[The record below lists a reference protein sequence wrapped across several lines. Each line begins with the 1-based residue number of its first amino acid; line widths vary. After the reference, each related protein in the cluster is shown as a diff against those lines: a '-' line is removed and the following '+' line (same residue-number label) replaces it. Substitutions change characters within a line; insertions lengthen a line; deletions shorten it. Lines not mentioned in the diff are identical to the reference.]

1 MKIIRSTFFLTWSL
15 LLCCLAGQPTLAV
28 EAATSDP
35 TLRSSRISLGYR
47 AVDVQDQAGRAAQ
60 YTLFDSGATVATE
73 IKYLNPSLRFMIEGE
88 YLNDSDYLLET
99 DLDYR
104 GLVRLHASTEKLYHH
119 LDYISYDR
127 PDAVGTTLSEE
138 GLEQVEILFSDRSPG
153 ETAGLEV
160 GIDKVNLRT
169 KLPVYPVHLNLG
181 YWRLQRSGHKQLR
194 YLNED
199 CTACHLE
206 SKRQQ
211 VDRVTEEVTLGL
223 DAHVG
228 YVNVAVEQVFREF
241 RNRESVPFDS
251 FGAIG
256 EDGDNYRAAGDY
268 QHDATPDSRLT
279 ATTFKA
285 STSPSGGFNAA
296 AGYTLGK
303 TENLSRLADV
313 SPVKAETDFHK
324 ASADLTLTPRPEVT
338 LNFRYRMLDQESS
351 SPAQLLVG
359 GLPGDGVVA
368 TRQNMDLTRAGYFGK
383 LSWRPVRLLTLMGE
397 FEHRDIHRD
406 RTGDF
411 VDPDNLFYDP
421 LWELP
426 EDERINRFRV
436 SLIARPLGDPRL
448 KFNSWYEFQTSDAPA
463 YGASLEERHRLYA
476 GVAWNPSTRF
486 GATTSIRLTD
496 GHNDNFVRS
505 GWNTSL
511 DRRQK
516 QEDFTAGFWTQLTDN
531 VNANLYYGFLRSDL
545 RQDLTYGKGSDDDNS
560 LFDTNVDYRQ
570 RVHTLTFSTNWQLR
584 EQLRALFEARYIRSR
599 SYFNPG
605 FLPENLPNVGPVDA
619 ADLRSLSELEIVQMG
634 LGLGLE
640 WALAEGW
647 SCSARFSHDD
657 YEDRNTS
664 NFDGAAQVYML
675 SIARSW

>member
-1 MKIIRSTFFLTWSL
+1 MTIIRSTFFLTWSL
-15 LLCCLAGQPTLAV
+15 LLCCLAGQPILAA
-28 EAATSDP
+28 EADESGA

-47 AVDVQDQAGRAAQ
+47 AVDVQDQARRAAQ

-138 GLEQVEILFSDRSPG
+138 GLEQVEVRFSDRSPG
-153 ETAGLEV
+153 EQAALEV
-160 GIDKVNLRT
+160 GIDKVNLRA
-169 KLPVYPVHLNLG
+169 KLPAYPVHLNLG

-211 VDRVTEEVTLGL
+211 VDRITEEVTLGL

-228 YVNVAVEQVFREF
+228 YVNVAVEQIFREF
-241 RNRESVPFDS
+241 RDRESATVDH
-251 FGAIG
+251 FGDIR
-256 EDGDNYRAAGDY
+256 DGDYIVRTAGDY
-268 QHDATPDSRLT
+268 QHNATADSRLT

-303 TENLSRLADV
+303 KENLSRLADV

-324 ASADLTLTPRPEVT
+324 ASADLTLTPRPEFT
-338 LNFRYRMLDQESS
+338 LNFRYRMLDQESTS
-351 SPAQLLVG
+351 SAQLLVG

-368 TRQNMDLTRAGYFGK
+368 TRQSMDLTRASYFSK
-383 LSWRPVRLLTLMGE
+383 LSWRPFRQLTLMGE

-411 VDPDNLFYDP
+411 YDSANPFYDP

-426 EDERINRFRV
+426 EDERINRFRA

-476 GVAWNPSTRF
+476 GVAWNPSARF
-486 GATTSIRLTD
+486 GATTNIRLTE
-496 GHNDNFVRS
+496 GHNNNFVRS
-505 GWNTSL
+505 DWNTSL
-511 DRRQK
+511 DRRQQ
-516 QEDFTAGFWTQLTDN
+516 QEDFTAGFWTQLTDS

-545 RQDLTYGKGSDDDNS
+545 RQDLTYGKGSDDANS

-599 SYFNPG
+599 SYFTPG

-619 ADLRSLSELEIVQMG
+619 AGLRSLSELEIVQMG

-640 WALAEGW
+640 WNLAEGW
-647 SCSARFSHDD
+647 NCSAHFSHDD

>member
-1 MKIIRSTFFLTWSL
+1 MTILRSTFFLTWSL
-15 LLCCLAGQPTLAV
+15 LLCCLAGQPTLAA
-28 EAATSDP
+28 EAAVSDP

-47 AVDVQDQAGRAAQ
+47 AVDVQDQARRAAQ

-119 LDYISYDR
+119 LDYLSYDR
-127 PDAVGTTLSEE
+127 SDAVGTTPF
-138 GLEQVEILFSDRSPG
+138 GGVEVRFSDRSPG
-153 ETAGLEV
+153 EQAALEV
-160 GIDKVNLRT
+160 GIDKVNLRA

-206 SKRQQ
+206 SRRQQ

-241 RNRESVPFDS
+241 RDREKTPLDN
-251 FGAIG
+251 FGTNFG
-256 EDGDNYRAAGDY
+256 FRAAGDY
-268 QHDATPDSRLT
+268 QHDATADSRLT
-279 ATTFKA
+279 ATTFKV

-296 AGYTLGK
+296 AGYTIGK
-303 TENLSRLADV
+303 KENLSRLADV
-313 SPVKAETDFHK
+313 SSADAETDFHK
-324 ASADLTLTPRPEVT
+324 ASADLTLTPRPEFT

-368 TRQNMDLTRAGYFGK
+368 TRQSMDLTRASYFGK
-383 LSWRPVRLLTLMGE
+383 LSWRPVRQLTLMGE

-406 RTGDF
+406 RTGEF
-411 VDPDNLFYDP
+411 YDPANPFYDP

-426 EDERINRFRV
+426 EDERINRFRA
-436 SLIARPLGDPRL
+436 SLIARPLGNPRL

-476 GVAWNPSTRF
+476 GVAWNPTDRF
-486 GATTSIRLTD
+486 GTTANIRLTD
-496 GHNDNFVRS
+496 GRNSNFARS
-505 GWNTSL
+505 SWDKPL
-511 DRRQK
+511 DRRQQ
-516 QEDFTAGFWTQLTDN
+516 QEDFTAGFWAQLTDS
-531 VNANLYYGFLRSDL
+531 VSTNLYYGFLRSDL
-545 RQDLTYGKGSDDDNS
+545 RQDLTYGIGAEDDNS

-584 EQLRALFEARYIRSR
+584 ERLRALFEARYIRSR
-599 SYFNPG
+599 SYFKPG
-605 FLPENLPNVGPVDA
+605 FLPENLPNVGHVDA
-619 ADLRSLSELEIVQMG
+619 ADLRSLTELEIVQMG

-640 WALAEGW
+640 WNLAKGW
-647 SCSARFSHDD
+647 SCAARFSHDD
-657 YEDRNTS
+657 YEDRNNS
-664 NFDGAAQVYML
+664 NFDGAAQLYML
-675 SIARSW
+675 SVARSW

>member
-1 MKIIRSTFFLTWSL
+1 MKIIRSAFFLSLSL
-15 LLCCLAGQPTLAV
+15 LFCSLAGLPTLAA
-28 EAATSDP
+28 EAGASDP

-47 AVDVQDQAGRAAQ
+47 AVDVQDQARRAAQ
-60 YTLFDSGATVATE
+60 YTLFDSGATAAAE
-73 IKYLNPSLRFMIEGE
+73 IKYLNPSLRFMIAGE

-138 GLEQVEILFSDRSPG
+138 GLEQVEVRFNDRSPG
-153 ETAGLEV
+153 ETAALQV

-169 KLPVYPVHLNLG
+169 KLPAYPVHLNLG
-181 YWRLQRSGHKQLR
+181 YWRLQRSGHQQLR

-206 SKRQQ
+206 SKRRK

-228 YVNVAVEQVFREF
+228 YVNVAVEQLFREF
-241 RNRESVPFDS
+241 RDREAVPFDS

-256 EDGDNYRAAGDY
+256 EDGFDLRVAGDY
-268 QHDATPDSRLT
+268 RHDAVPDSRLT
-279 ATTFKA
+279 ATTFKI
-285 STSPSGGFNAA
+285 STSPSGGLNAA

-303 TENLSRLADV
+303 KENLSRLADV
-313 SPVKAETDFHK
+313 SPVEAETDFHK
-324 ASADLTLTPRPEVT
+324 AAADLTLTPRPEIT
-338 LNFRYRMLDQESS
+338 FNFRYRMLDQESS

-359 GLPGDGVVA
+359 GLLGDGIVA
-368 TRQNMDLTRAGYFGK
+368 TRQNMDLTRASYFGK

-406 RTGDF
+406 RTGEF
-411 VDPDNLFYDP
+411 YDPANPYYDP

-426 EDERINRFRV
+426 EDERSNRFRA

-448 KFNSWYEFQTSDAPA
+448 KFNSWYEFQTSDDPA

-476 GVAWNPSTRF
+476 GVAWNPTDRF
-486 GATTSIRLTD
+486 GATANIRLTD
-496 GHNDNFVRS
+496 GRNSNFARS
-505 GWNTSL
+505 GWNRPF
-511 DRRQK
+511 DRRQQ
-516 QEDFTAGFWTQLTDN
+516 QEDFTAGFWAQLTDS

-545 RQDLTYGKGSDDDNS
+545 RQDLTYGIGAEDDNS
-560 LFDTNVDYRQ
+560 LFDTDVDYRQ
-570 RVHTLTFSTNWQLR
+570 RVHTLTFSTGWQLR
-584 EQLRALFEARYIRSR
+584 ERLRTLFEARYIRSR

-605 FLPENLPNVGPVDA
+605 FPPENLPNVGDVDT
-619 ADLRSLSELEIVQMG
+619 ADLRALSELEIVQMG

-640 WALAEGW
+640 WTLAEDW

-657 YEDRNTS
+657 YEDRNNS
-664 NFDGAAQVYML
+664 YFDGAAQLYML
-675 SIARSW
+675 SVARSW

>member
-1 MKIIRSTFFLTWSL
+1 MKIIRSVFFLSWSL
-15 LLCCLAGQPTLAV
+15 LLCCLTGQQTVAA
-28 EAATSDP
+28 EAEASGGI
-35 TLRSSRISLGYR
+35 LRSSRISLGYR

-127 PDAVGTTLSEE
+127 PDAVGNAPFGE
-138 GLEQVEILFSDRSPG
+138 VDVRFSDRSPG
-153 ETAGLEV
+153 ERAALEV
-160 GIDKVNLRT
+160 GIDKVNLRA
-169 KLPVYPVHLNLG
+169 KLPLYPVHLNLG
-181 YWRLQRSGHKQLR
+181 YWRLQRSGHQQRR

-206 SKRQQ
+206 SKRRK

-241 RNRESVPFDS
+241 RDRERTPLDS
-251 FGAIG
+251 FGTIFG
-256 EDGDNYRAAGDY
+256 FRAAGDY
-268 QHDATPDSRLT
+268 QHDAVPDSRLT

-285 STSPSGGFNAA
+285 GTSPSGGFNAA

-303 TENLSRLADV
+303 QENLSHLADV

-324 ASADLTLTPRPEVT
+324 ASADFTLTPRPEVT

-359 GLPGDGVVA
+359 GLPGNGIVA
-368 TRQNMDLTRAGYFGK
+368 TRQNMDLTRASYFGK
-383 LSWRPVRLLTLMGE
+383 IAWRPVRLLTLMGE

-406 RTGDF
+406 RTGTF
-411 VDPDNLFYDP
+411 VDPDNPFYDP
-421 LWELP
+421 LWKLP
-426 EDERINRFRV
+426 EDERINRFRA
-436 SLIARPLGDPRL
+436 SLIARPMGDPRL
-448 KFNSWYEFQTSDAPA
+448 KFNSWYEFQTSDDPA

-476 GVAWNPSTRF
+476 GVAWNPSARF
-486 GATTSIRLTD
+486 GATTNIRLTE
-496 GHNDNFVRS
+496 GHNNNFVRS
-505 GWNTSL
+505 DWNTSL

-516 QEDFTAGFWTQLTDN
+516 QEDFTAGFWTQLTDS

-545 RQDLTYGKGSDDDNS
+545 RQDLTYGKGGDDGNS
-560 LFDTNVDYRQ
+560 LFDSNVDYRQ
-570 RVHTLTFSTNWQLR
+570 RVHTLTLSTNWQLR
-584 EQLRALFEARYIRSR
+584 EPLRALFEARYIRSR
-599 SYFNPG
+599 SYFTPG
-605 FLPENLPNVGPVDA
+605 FLPEDLPFDTDG
-619 ADLRSLSELEIVQMG
+619 LRNLSELEIVQMG

-640 WALAEGW
+640 WTLAEGW

-664 NFDGAAQVYML
+664 NFDGAAQLYML
-675 SIARSW
+675 SVARSW

>member
-1 MKIIRSTFFLTWSL
+1 VTILRSTFFLTWSL
-15 LLCCLAGQPTLAV
+15 LLCCLAGQPTLAA
-28 EAATSDP
+28 EADESGA

-47 AVDVQDQAGRAAQ
+47 AVDVQDQARRAAQ

-88 YLNDSDYLLET
+88 YLNDSDFLLET

-127 PDAVGTTLSEE
+127 PDAVGSTPFGE
-138 GLEQVEILFSDRSPG
+138 VEVRFNDRSPG
-153 ETAGLEV
+153 EQAALEV

-169 KLPVYPVHLNLG
+169 KLPAYPVHLNLG

-206 SKRQQ
+206 SRRQK

-241 RNRESVPFDS
+241 RDRESATIDH
-251 FGAIG
+251 FGDIR
-256 EDGDNYRAAGDY
+256 DGDYIVRTPGDY
-268 QHDATPDSRLT
+268 QHDAVPDSRLT
-279 ATTFKA
+279 ATTLKV

-303 TENLSRLADV
+303 QENLSHLADV
-313 SPVKAETDFHK
+313 SPVKAETNFHK

-359 GLPGDGVVA
+359 GLPGNGVVA
-368 TRQNMDLTRAGYFGK
+368 TRQNMDLTRASYFGK
-383 LSWRPVRLLTLMGE
+383 ISWRPVRLLTLMGE

-406 RTGDF
+406 RTGTF
-411 VDPDNLFYDP
+411 VDPDNPFYDP

-426 EDERINRFRV
+426 EDERINRFRA
-436 SLIARPLGDPRL
+436 SLIARPMGDPRL
-448 KFNSWYEFQTSDAPA
+448 KFNSWYEYQTSDDPA

-476 GVAWNPSTRF
+476 GVAWNPTVRF
-486 GATTSIRLTD
+486 GATANIRLTD
-496 GHNDNFVRS
+496 GHNSNFVRA
-505 GWNTSL
+505 GWNRSL
-511 DRRQK
+511 DRRQQ
-516 QEDFTAGFWTQLTDN
+516 QEDVTAGFWAQLTDS
-531 VNANLYYGFLRSDL
+531 VSTNLYYGFLRSDL
-545 RQDLTYGKGSDDDNS
+545 RQDLTYGKGGDDGNS

-584 EQLRALFEARYIRSR
+584 ERLRALFEARYIRSR

-605 FLPENLPNVGPVDA
+605 FLPENLPNVGTVDVGE
-619 ADLRSLSELEIVQMG
+619 LRTLSELEIVQLG

-640 WALAEGW
+640 WNLAKGW
-647 SCSARFSHDD
+647 NCSARFSHDD
-657 YEDRNTS
+657 YEDRNNS
-664 NFDGAAQVYML
+664 HFDGAAQLYML
-675 SIARSW
+675 SVARSW

>member
-1 MKIIRSTFFLTWSL
+1 MKIIRSVFFLLWSL
-15 LLCCLAGQPTLAV
+15 LLCCLAGQQTVAA
-28 EAATSDP
+28 EADTSGA

-47 AVDVQDQAGRAAQ
+47 AIDVQDRAGRAAQ

-88 YLNDSDYLLET
+88 YLNDRDYLLET

-127 PDAVGTTLSEE
+127 PDAVGTTQSEG
-138 GLEQVEILFSDRSPG
+138 GLDQVEVRFNDRSPG
-153 ETAGLEV
+153 EQAALEV

-169 KLPVYPVHLNLG
+169 KLPAYPVHLNLG

-199 CTACHLE
+199 CTACHRE
-206 SKRQQ
+206 SRRQK

-228 YVNVAVEQVFREF
+228 YVNVSVEQLFREF
-241 RNRESVPFDS
+241 RDRESVPFDS
-251 FGAIG
+251 FGAIDFG
-256 EDGDNYRAAGDY
+256 FRAAGDY
-268 QHDATPDSRLT
+268 QHDTVPDSRLT
-279 ATTFKA
+279 ATTLKV
-285 STSPSGGFNAA
+285 STSPSGGLNAA

-303 TENLSRLADV
+303 KENLSRLADV
-313 SPVKAETDFHK
+313 SPVEAETDFHK
-324 ASADLTLTPRPEVT
+324 ASADLTLTPRPEFT

-359 GLPGDGVVA
+359 GLPGDGVVD
-368 TRQNMDLTRAGYFGK
+368 TRQNMDLTRASYFGK
-383 LSWRPVRLLTLMGE
+383 ASWRPVRLLTLMGE

-406 RTGDF
+406 RTGEF
-411 VDPDNLFYDP
+411 YDPANPYYDP

-426 EDERINRFRV
+426 EDERINRFRA
-436 SLIARPLGDPRL
+436 SLIARPLGNSRL
-448 KFNSWYEFQTSDAPA
+448 KFNSWYEHQTSDAPA

-476 GVAWNPSTRF
+476 GVAWNPTDRF
-486 GATTSIRLTD
+486 GATANIRLTD
-496 GHNDNFVRS
+496 GHNNNFLRS
-505 GWNTSL
+505 GWNRSL

-516 QEDFTAGFWTQLTDN
+516 QEDVTAGFWSQLTDS

-545 RQDLTYGKGSDDDNS
+545 RQDLTYGIGAEDGNS
-560 LFDTNVDYRQ
+560 LFDSNVDYRQ

-584 EQLRALFEARYIRSR
+584 ERLRTLFEARYIRSR

-605 FLPENLPNVGPVDA
+605 FLPENLPNVGPVDV

-640 WALAEGW
+640 WTLAKGW
-647 SCSARFSHDD
+647 NCSARFSHDD
-657 YEDRNTS
+657 YEDRNSS
-664 NFDGAAQVYML
+664 NFDGAAQLYML
-675 SIARSW
+675 SVARSW